1 MPNVPRHLQDIAP
14 GTSLL
19 PIPFCLSLF
28 ACMLFAVTIVLDTKV
43 FRGKFNLPVWLSVGN
58 IDDARALLSAL
69 LGAVS
74 TVLALIFSVS
84 LLVFSAAATQFGPRL
99 MHRFLRDRMMQ
110 ITLGIFIATF
120 FHALFTFIA
129 VRQQGAEQFVP
140 QLTIITTCT
149 LVVISFASLVFFNDK
164 IATSIQ
170 ANNVLPGI
178 LEDLQTAVTQM
189 SHARARQAKRA
200 NRTPENSGRPR
211 LRDIAELQRLSSRDG
226 AIVRSVISGFVQ
238 VIHFERLA
246 ASEAS
251 QADVVINLLFRPG
264 QFVGQ
269 GETIARVLPAQCVKA
284 LGPSVIG
291 AVQLGRHRNLEQDA
305 EFAVA
310 QLVEIALR
318 ALSPAINDAYTALYC
333 IDWLG
338 EAIRGLA
345 NLPEPTGVWS
355 SEDGKVS
362 IIFPPLRFRDIVK
375 TAFDLL
381 RQASIGNAVVKIHLL
396 RTWSR
401 LAPDLTNPVQ
411 GQSLLEQAHAVW
423 EATSHET
430 MAAVD
435 RADVKVAYDNA
446 VAFLSTVLKEEKPL
460 KSAAFP
466 TTSCDGTGH
475 A

>member
-1 MPNVPRHLQDIAP
+1 MPNAPRHLEDIAP

-19 PIPFCLSLF
+19 PIPFYLSLF
-28 ACMLFAVTIVLDTKV
+28 ACLFFAVTIALDAKV
-43 FRGKFNLPVWLSVGN
+43 FQGTFSLPAWLSVGN

-69 LGAVS
+69 LCAVS

-110 ITLGIFIATF
+110 ITLGLFVATF
-120 FHALFTFIA
+120 FHTLLTFIA
-129 VRQQGAEQFVP
+129 VRQHGADQFVP
-140 QLTIITTCT
+140 QLTIMTTCS
-149 LVVISFASLVFFNDK
+149 LVVISFASLVFFNNK

-170 ANNVLPGI
+170 TNNLLPGI
-178 LEDLQTAVTQM
+178 LEDLQTVVAQRSYSVAQQ
-189 SHARARQAKRA
+189 AR
-200 NRTPENSGRPR
+200 RTSEIPQNPGTLQ
-211 LRDIAELQRLSSRDG
+211 LRDVEELQKLSARDG
-226 AIVRSVISGFVQ
+226 AVVRSVISGFVQ
-238 VIHFERLA
+238 VIDFERM
-246 ASEAS
+246 ASETA
-251 QADVVINLLFRPG
+251 QANVVISLLFRPG

-269 GETIARVLPAQCVKA
+269 GETIARVLPAQCVEA

-291 AVQLGRHRNLEQDA
+291 AVKLGRHRNLDQDL
-305 EFAVA
+305 EFAIA

-318 ALSPAINDAYTALYC
+318 ALSPAINDTYTALYC

-345 NLPEPTGVWS
+345 NLPEQTGVWS
-355 SEDGKVS
+355 SEDGRVT
-362 IIFPPLRFRDIVK
+362 IFFPPLQFRDVVK

-401 LAPDLTNPVQ
+401 LAPDLTNPMQ
-411 GQSLLEQAHAVW
+411 RQSLLEQTQAVW
-423 EATSHET
+423 EATSQET
-430 MAAVD
+430 MVAVD
-435 RADVKVAYDNA
+435 RADIELAYDNSLELLS
-446 VAFLSTVLKEEKPL
+446 AFLKEEKLL
-460 KSAAFP
+460 KSTTLPAAA
-466 TTSCDGTGH
+466 CDGSGH

>member
-1 MPNVPRHLQDIAP
+1 MPNVPRHLEDIAP

-28 ACMLFAVTIVLDTKV
+28 ACLFFAVTIALDAKV
-43 FRGKFNLPVWLSVGN
+43 FRGTFTLPAWLSVGN

-110 ITLGIFIATF
+110 IALGLFIATF
-120 FHALFTFIA
+120 FHVLLTFIA
-129 VRQQGAEQFVP
+129 VRQHGADQFVP
-140 QLTIITTCT
+140 QLTIMTTCT
-149 LVVISFASLVFFNDK
+149 LVVISFASLVFFNNK
-164 IATSIQ
+164 IAMSIQ
-170 ANNVLPGI
+170 TNNVLPGI
-178 LEDLQTAVTQM
+178 LKRTSEIPQNPGPLQ
-189 SHARARQAKRA
+189 
-200 NRTPENSGRPR
+200 
-211 LRDIAELQRLSSRDG
+211 LRDVAELQKLSARDG
-226 AIVRSVISGFVQ
+226 AVVRSVISGFVQ
-238 VIHFERLA
+238 VIHFERM
-246 ASEAS
+246 ASETA
-251 QADVVINLLFRPG
+251 QAKVVVSLLFRPG

-291 AVQLGRHRNLEQDA
+291 AVKLGRHRNLEQDL
-305 EFAVA
+305 EFAIA

-318 ALSPAINDAYTALYC
+318 ALSPAINDTYTALYC

-345 NLPEPTGVWS
+345 SLPEQTGIWS

-362 IIFPPLRFRDIVK
+362 ILFPPLQFRDIVK

-381 RQASIGNAVVKIHLL
+381 RQASIGNAAVKVHLL
-396 RTWSR
+396 HTWSR
-401 LAPDLTNPVQ
+401 LAPDLTNPI
-411 GQSLLEQAHAVW
+411 QSQALLEQAQAVW
-423 EATSHET
+423 ETSSQET

-435 RADVKVAYDNA
+435 RADIKLAYDSS
-446 VAFLSTVLKEEKPL
+446 VELLSAFLKEEGHL
-460 KSAAFP
+460 KNATLPMAA
-466 TTSCDGTGH
+466 CDRSDH